1 MDFSSYWQRPNE
13 EQKCAL
19 SRRPVTVSLRILAL
33 ETQPYDTVRIKQR
46 RIMTERG
53 RTKLHVQRPGP
64 IEFASYPADARFQ
77 TKRLTRLRGK
87 RNFPTQYTYSCNFLT
102 RFTILPYPRASVCI
116 ARWDTLD
123 SSRE

>member
-13 EQKCAL
+13 EQECAL

-53 RTKLHVQRPGP
+53 CTKLHVQRPGP

-77 TKRLTRLRGK
+77 TKRLTRLRE
-87 RNFPTQYTYSCNFLT
+87 NATFLPS
-102 RFTILPYPRASVCI
+102 IPI
-116 ARWDTLD
+116 AATF
-123 SSRE
+123 